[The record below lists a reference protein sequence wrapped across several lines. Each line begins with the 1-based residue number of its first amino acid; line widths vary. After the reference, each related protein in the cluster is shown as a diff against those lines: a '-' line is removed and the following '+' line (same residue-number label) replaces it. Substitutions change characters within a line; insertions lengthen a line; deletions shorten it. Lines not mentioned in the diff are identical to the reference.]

1 MAAVYRNGKWIDDA
15 EEEKQQQPL
24 AAPIGLDIAGRN
36 RWEQEQSL
44 QAGIRQG
51 EAAAAAGGDQ
61 RPFWATDLGMA
72 ASDTGKVLA
81 NAVVGLGTD
90 YADLAAGVGD
100 LVVQAGSLATGN
112 GWDWNKV
119 MDDSDNPWTQWRR
132 ETFRTESQAGQAIS
146 NLTRI
151 GTMMVA
157 LPKVGLKG
165 LAMPFKAAGR
175 VGALGEVGEAAK
187 GIGNL
192 FTKLDD
198 LANAKQAG
206 KVGARLEALEKT
218 FQKKTAASKAAG
230 RALRNDWL
238 GLTYADISRGLE
250 KAPELKGVA
259 DWFDNVKTSTKAL
272 TQLSKGTPGAKIR
285 SISEAL
291 AWDAFA
297 AFNVYGEGDAQF
309 DETLGDW
316 AMSSGMPWLQQVG
329 SLTSTVAEDNGMIRK
344 GKQMLEGVATGVVL
358 SGALDM
364 ARVYRYAK
372 NFKAATPEQRRL
384 IVEAMNL
391 NADEIGGSI
400 GKTLSAGREPVG
412 LLAPEAQDAA
422 RLRSLDQLYAQ
433 VDQQRQQSSIQ
444 QDWMAERVRQ
454 QAAAQARGVPRL
466 TGGPDDLNSPVQNRL
481 AQMDGLASAFDED
494 PLYQEWLIQRVPT
507 DELMPPAIGGNPAL
521 EQFRN
526 QGPMPTGAPVQ
537 NDAAAYKAWLEE
549 KARLPDAE
557 LDPRVQQSLRRLEG
571 IGELAP
577 VQPGVGGALG
587 QPAAVEPVQ
596 ITDLRPPEPTVT
608 PDTIRSAFQRDAYRA
623 FTQSLELTFEEG
635 PDGVMRSMAE
645 QTRQL
650 MPRTRVDALEYL
662 LKFRPAANEYGV
674 INAADSVWT
683 NFIYDRGLA
692 EGWATIDPDTFSI
705 KFNRKAAAELDRGQ
719 AALKQAEA
727 LDEAETLARYNAVDI
742 EETFK
747 AAQQENPLEI
757 DAAQTARL
765 AEAELDPAKELATR
779 DAIKAG
785 IEADGIDNYEELRL
799 SEADAAKLGGAMG
812 DEEVVREMLGTTLD
826 SVDPATVE
834 KAASGR
840 GWVVFDRNGE
850 VLGTARTRGAAQ
862 KIADQQAKRDRD
874 ALLARARQMEADG
887 IDEVVDTAVGDPIYD
902 SDIVG
907 RIKLTDAQIAAVQGI
922 VPQLDGLLDEA
933 WVARRGKSAFF
944 NINELGPQK
953 RTFELTQ
960 GDMRALQDGIRNAME
975 AAGPLKGSPRL
986 RALRNLADKLDT
998 EMKLIEPQARAERFV
1013 NDLTANTSKYIDHG
1027 EFCDFF

>member
-1 MAAVYRNGKWIDDA
+1 MVAVYRNGKWIDDA
-15 EEEKQQQPL
+15 EEEKQAVQPL

-36 RWEQEQSL
+36 RWEQEQTIR
-44 QAGIRQG
+44 AGIQQG

-90 YADLAAGVGD
+90 YADLAAGIGD
-100 LVVQAGSLATGN
+100 VVVQAGSLASGN

-132 ETFRTESQAGQAIS
+132 DTFRTESQAGQAVS
-146 NLTRI
+146 NLLRI
-151 GTMMVA
+151 GTMVVA

-165 LAMPFKAAGR
+165 IALPFKA
-175 VGALGEVGEAAK
+175 VGGVDALGEVGQAAK

-206 KVGARLEALEKT
+206 KVGVGLEALEQT
-218 FQKKTAASKAAG
+218 FQKKTGASKAVG
-230 RALRNDWL
+230 SALRNDWL
-238 GLTYADISRGLE
+238 GLTYADVSKGLE

-297 AFNVYGEGDAQF
+297 AFNVYGEGDSQF
-309 DETLGDW
+309 DETLGDL
-316 AMSSGMPWLQQVG
+316 AMSSNMPWLQQLG
-329 SLTSTVAEDNGMIRK
+329 SLTSTVAEDNGIIRK
-344 GKQMLEGVATGVVL
+344 GKQMLEGIATGAVL

-372 NFKAATPEQRRL
+372 NFKSATPEQRRL

-391 NADEIGGSI
+391 NADEIGASI
-400 GKTLSAGREPVG
+400 GKTLVADGRVQGVMKPTGLTGLQEEVFKAREAEQLKADFRAQQVQLAEQQRAASQIVPAGQAPQVFETPGVPAVDGQG
-412 LLAPEAQDAA
+412 LNVEQLLANQGMVANAPEALPAGAEAA
-422 RLRSLDQLYAQ
+422 GMLPPGQTAGML
-433 VDQQRQQSSIQ
+433 
-444 QDWMAERVRQ
+444 
-454 QAAAQARGVPRL
+454 P
-466 TGGPDDLNSPVQNRL
+466 GGPEAQPGGAPPAGLLGAGGPPVPVTPDMQPVQVT
-481 AQMDGLASAFDED
+481 E
-494 PLYQEWLIQRVPT
+494 
-507 DELMPPAIGGNPAL
+507 
-521 EQFRN
+521 
-526 QGPMPTGAPVQ
+526 
-537 NDAAAYKAWLEE
+537 
-549 KARLPDAE
+549 
-557 LDPRVQQSLRRLEG
+557 
-571 IGELAP
+571 
-577 VQPGVGGALG
+577 
-587 QPAAVEPVQ
+587 
-596 ITDLRPPEPTVT
+596 LRPPEPTVT
-608 PDTIRSAFQRDAYRA
+608 PDTIRSAFERDAYRA
-623 FTQSLELTFEEG
+623 FTQSQELTFEEG
-635 PDGVMRSMAE
+635 PDGVMRSLAE

-705 KFNRKAAAELDRGQ
+705 KFNRKAAADLDRGQ
-719 AALKQAEA
+719 AAIKQAEA
-727 LDEAETLARYNAVDI
+727 LDEAEVLARYNTVDV
-742 EETFK
+742 EESFR

-757 DAAQTARL
+757 DVDQSARL

-779 DAIKAG
+779 DAIRAG
-785 IEADGIDNYEELRL
+785 MEADGIDNFEELRL
-799 SEADAAKLGGAMG
+799 SEADAARLGGAMG

-840 GWVVFDRNGE
+840 GWEVFDRNGE
-850 VLGTARTRGAAQ
+850 LLGTARTKGAAQ

-874 ALLARARQMEADG
+874 ALLARARQMEADAT
-887 IDEVVDTAVGDPIYD
+887 DEAVDMAIGDPIYD

-907 RIKLTDAQIAAVQGI
+907 KVKLTDAQISAVQGI
-922 VPQLDGLLDEA
+922 LPQLDGLLDEA
-933 WVARRGKSAFF
+933 WVARRGESAFF
-944 NINELGPQK
+944 NINELGSQK

-960 GDMRALQDGIRNAME
+960 GDMRALQDGIRTAIE
-975 AAGPLKGSPRL
+975 DAGALKGSPRL

-998 EMKLIEPQARAERFV
+998 EMKLIEPQARAQRFV
-1013 NDLTANTSKYIDHG
+1013 NDVTANTSKYIDHG

>member
-187 GIGNL
+187 GIGKL

-206 KVGARLEALEKT
+206 KVGAGLEALEKT

-364 ARVYRYAK
+364 MRVYRYAK

-391 NADEIGGSI
+391 NADEIGESI
-400 GKTLSAGREPVG
+400 GKTLIADGRVQGVMQPNG
-412 LLAPEAQDAA
+412 LTGLQEEVFKAREAEQLKADFRAQQVQQQAASQIVPFGQSPQVFQTPGVPAVDGQGLNVEQLLANQGMAANAPEALPPGAEAA
-422 RLRSLDQLYAQ
+422 GLLPPSQTAGLL
-433 VDQQRQQSSIQ
+433 
-444 QDWMAERVRQ
+444 
-454 QAAAQARGVPRL
+454 P
-466 TGGPDDLNSPVQNRL
+466 GGPE
-481 AQMDGLASAFDED
+481 AQPGGA
-494 PLYQEWLIQRVPT
+494 
-507 DELMPPAIGGNPAL
+507 PPAGLLGAGGP
-521 EQFRN
+521 
-526 QGPMPTGAPVQ
+526 PV
-537 NDAAAYKAWLEE
+537 
-549 KARLPDAE
+549 
-557 LDPRVQQSLRRLEG
+557 
-571 IGELAP
+571 P
-577 VQPGVGGALG
+577 VTPGL
-587 QPAAVEPVQ
+587 EPVQ

-727 LDEAETLARYNAVDI
+727 LDEAETLARYNSVDI

-887 IDEVVDTAVGDPIYD
+887 TDEVVDTAIGDPIYD

-907 RIKLTDAQIAAVQGI
+907 KIKLTDAQIAAVQGI